1 MIKKYK
7 PYEQNIISF
16 FAQGNYTQIN
26 PLNGSVSI
34 YAKTLKKFELELSEQ
49 KQFVRVSKSVIVN
62 LSYVDKINK
71 DTIELCNGTSIKIS
85 RRRKIF
91 LYELVYDNQMP
102 ISSAL
107 F

>member
-1 MIKKYK
+1 MKKLK
-7 PYEQNIISF
+7 PYKQNIISF
-16 FAQGNYTQIN
+16 VGRSNYTTIN
-26 PLNGSVSI
+26 LLDGRQAI